1 MALTAN
7 RPRVAHVMLSEYL
20 WIEVTEVLRS
30 LNLLTS
36 KGYQTAEEAIRK
48 LPYNMIIMLH
58 IVYTHDTLG

>member
-1 MALTAN
+1 
-7 RPRVAHVMLSEYL
+7 MLSEYL

-58 IVYTHDTLG
+58 VVYTHDTLG